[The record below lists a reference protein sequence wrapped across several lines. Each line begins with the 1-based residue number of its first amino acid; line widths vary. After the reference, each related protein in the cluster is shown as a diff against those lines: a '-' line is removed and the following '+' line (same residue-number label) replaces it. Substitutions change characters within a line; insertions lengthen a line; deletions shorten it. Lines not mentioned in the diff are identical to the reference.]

1 MMTMSN
7 NQFKQNGIDERAF
20 INYLPQLNKNI
31 LDQLIQQARGQ
42 GISEQQI
49 QQGLAAIEQLRNN
62 HRANAL

>member
-1 MMTMSN
+1 MMTMQN

-20 INYLPQLNKNI
+20 VNYLSQLNNNI
-31 LDQLIQQARGQ
+31 LAQLIQQARRQ

-62 HRANAL
+62 HRV

>member
-20 INYLPQLNKNI
+20 INYLLQLNNNI
-31 LDQLIQQARGQ
+31 LAQLIQQARGQ

-49 QQGLAAIEQLRNN
+49 QQGLAAIE
-62 HRANAL
+62 